1 MGRETR
7 RVAKP
12 KASRK
17 RSAQPKVLM
26 VDEVTKITKLED
38 GLRKNSVK
46 FVLVYGDWCGAC
58 NRFKR
63 DIWGPLSREPA
74 RHSRFAVRDDMIGK
88 TSLRN
93 ANYKYLPSILVL
105 DEKGNAQEFDT
116 PEGPTNAMPTPKTIN
131 DMRRVVNVPV
141 AAAASASPAPASLNS
156 AITQAIASAAPAPA
170 PAPAP
175 AAANASAPAAP
186 PINIPLT
193 PSTGLTPGPAPAPA
207 PASNK
212 RALGAA
218 ALGAALGAAAA
229 TVAEEES
236 ARRASGPTNTIASMA
251 NDMAGNN
258 YGEENYSADSNTDTA
273 NAANNTKG
281 TPPGSSFSPS
291 SLVSP
296 QKGGF
301 DEGGNLLRV
310 LNNFARSA
318 SHRASQRAPRK
329 KVGRKSRS
337 RK

>member
-7 RVAKP
+7 RVAKR
-12 KASRK
+12 KASR

-63 DIWGPLSREPA
+63 DIWGPLSNEPA
-74 RHSRFAVRDDMIGK
+74 KHSRFAVRDDMIGK

-105 DEKGNAQEFDT
+105 DEKGNTQEFDT
-116 PEGPTNAMPTPKTIN
+116 PEGPTNAMPTPKTLN

-141 AAAASASPAPASLNS
+141 AAAAAAAPAAPLNA
-156 AITQAIASAAPAPA
+156 AITQAIAPASAPAPA

-175 AAANASAPAAP
+175 K
-186 PINIPLT
+186 INIPLT
-193 PSTGLTPGPAPAPA
+193 PSTGLTPA

-236 ARRASGPTNTIASMA
+236 ATRGPAPMNTIASMA

-258 YGEENYSADSNTDTA
+258 YGEENYSAYSNNETGNKKAKATGMA
-273 NAANNTKG
+273 
-281 TPPGSSFSPS
+281 TPPGSSFFPS

-301 DEGGNLLRV
+301 QEGGNLLRV

-318 SHRASQRAPRK
+318 SHRASRRAPRK

>member
-141 AAAASASPAPASLNS
+141 AAASASPAAASASPAPASLNS

-170 PAPAP
+170 PA
-175 AAANASAPAAP
+175 AP

-207 PASNK
+207 SNK

-218 ALGAALGAAAA
+218 ALGVALGAAAA
-229 TVAEEES
+229 SVAEEES
-236 ARRASGPTNTIASMA
+236 ARRAIAPTNTIASMA

-258 YGEENYSADSNTDTA
+258 YGEENYSAYSNNDTA
-273 NAANNTKG
+273 NAATNTKG

-301 DEGGNLLRV
+301 HEGGNLLRV
-310 LNNFARSA
+310 LNNYARSA
-318 SHRASQRAPRK
+318 SHMASRRAPRK